1 MLTTTLHDFDATLT
15 RGGQPKDRE
24 SNELVD
30 RYLEILNAKRFPW
43 TLHMR
48 FGKLLGR
55 GGQGVVYLTKRCG
68 ADGFTV
74 PVAIKVFSPERYKD
88 TRGYDDAMMRM
99 ARVASSV
106 ATIQHDNL
114 IYVHDFVD
122 RNRIRMMIM
131 EWVDGFDLHRL
142 LTNQMLVKV
151 KDRVSSRRCEY
162 INRVIV
168 TAGPVH
174 STLR

>member
-1 MLTTTLHDFDATLT
+1 MLTTTLHDVDGTLT
-15 RGGQPKDRE
+15 RGGNAKDRD
-24 SNELVD
+24 SNELFS
-30 RYLEILNAKRFPW
+30 RYLEILDQRRIPW

-55 GGQGVVYLTKRCG
+55 GGQGVVYLTNRCG

-74 PVAIKVFSPERYKD
+74 PVAIKVFSPERYID
-88 TRGYDDAMMRM
+88 VRAYDEAMLRM

-106 ATIQHDNL
+106 AQIQHDNL
-114 IYVHDFVD
+114 LYVHDFVD

-142 LTNQMLVKV
+142 LTNQMLEGVKT
-151 KDRVSSRRCEY
+151 RVSSR
-162 INRVIV
+162 
-168 TAGPVH
+168 
-174 STLR
+174 